1 MAQSTV
7 DIQKMKTVA
16 GELDKIY
23 ANMMNQINKLDGSM
37 SSLEKLWKGEGA
49 TAYQTAYKQNTTNFL
64 QLAEAINNCSQTLS
78 GIAVSYGKADN
89 AAAEAIKSKMGG
101 RK

>member
-23 ANMMNQINKLDGSM
+23 ANMMNQIKKLDEAMGN
-37 SSLEKLWKGEGA
+37 LEKLWKGEGA
-49 TAYQTAYKQNTTNFL
+49 AAYQTAYRQNTQNFL
-64 QLAEAINNCSQTLS
+64 QLCEAINNCSQTLS

-89 AAAEAIKSKMGG
+89 AAAEAIKAKMGG

>member
-7 DIQKMKTVA
+7 DIQKMKSVS

-23 ANMMNQINKLDGSM
+23 GNMMNQIKKMDEAMSNLD
-37 SSLEKLWKGEGA
+37 KLWKGEGA
-49 TAYQTAYKQNTTNFL
+49 AAYQTAYKQNTSNFL
-64 QLAEAINNCSQTLS
+64 QLCEAINNCSKTLS
-78 GIAVSYGKADN
+78 GIAASYGKADN
-89 AAAEAIKSKMGG
+89 AAAEAIKAKMGG

>member
-1 MAQSTV
+1 
-7 DIQKMKTVA
+7 MKSVS

-23 ANMMNQINKLDGSM
+23 SNMMNQINKLDEAM
-37 SSLEKLWKGEGA
+37 SNLERLWKGEGA
-49 TAYQTAYKQNTTNFL
+49 AAYQAAYRQNTQNFL
-64 QLAEAINNCSQTLS
+64 QLCESINQCSQTLT
-78 GIAVSYGKADN
+78 GIATSYGKADN

>member
-23 ANMMNQINKLDGSM
+23 ANMMNQLKKMDEAMGN
-37 SSLEKLWKGEGA
+37 LEKLWKGEGA
-49 TAYQTAYKQNTTNFL
+49 EAYQNAYRQNTQNFL
-64 QLAEAINNCSQTLS
+64 QLAESINNCSQTLTS
-78 GIAVSYGKADN
+78 IATSYNKADN